1 MSFGN
6 VHQASQKS
14 RESVT
19 LEIFFVV
26 AGVLSNG
33 SRKASSLLGTMLA
46 L

>member
-1 MSFGN
+1 MSVGN

-19 LEIFFVV
+19 LEIFLLWL
-26 AGVLSNG
+26 LSNG